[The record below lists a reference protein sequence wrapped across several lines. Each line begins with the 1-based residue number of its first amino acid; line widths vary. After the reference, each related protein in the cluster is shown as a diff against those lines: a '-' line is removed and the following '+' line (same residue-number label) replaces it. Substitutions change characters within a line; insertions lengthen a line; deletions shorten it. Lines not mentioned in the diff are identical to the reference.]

1 MQSSCPFLGC
11 KWSTGGT
18 RGNLRW
24 GHLGTST
31 SPWSR
36 GARIQSVFDV
46 LLSAYWPFRCFDCEG
61 SQNAIIMPFSWL
73 QMINWRDQPR
83 ANDPPEGPASSKRS
97 PGGTS
102 LLKMIIQRAGTGLF
116 LWKISFGTHMF
127 IISGQ
132 THNQKKN
139 NEKLTVR
146 WGSTL
151 SVSLTIKF
159 LCLFITPLIY

>member
-1 MQSSCPFLGC
+1 MHFWSFLAKYCHLLHILSNAWPKTNVNKVPRLVFCYVGNKTYDFSSKKRSFCPKTTQF
-11 KWSTGGT
+11 
-18 RGNLRW
+18 
-24 GHLGTST
+24 
-31 SPWSR
+31 
-36 GARIQSVFDV
+36 
-46 LLSAYWPFRCFDCEG
+46 
-61 SQNAIIMPFSWL
+61 AI
-73 QMINWRDQPR
+73 R
-83 ANDPPEGPASSKRS
+83 ANDPPKGPASSKRS

-151 SVSLTIKF
+151 SVSHKAIKY
-159 LCLFITPLIY
+159 LCLFITPLREPVENYSTDFFR